1 MEIQLLKANRRIK
14 ELEKQVIEDDEERR
28 ILAVS
33 RKQVNEYDDLN
44 QRNIILQQENKILR
58 YLYKIVFP

>member
-1 MEIQLLKANRRIK
+1 MKANRRIK

-58 YLYKIVFP
+58 YLYEIVFP